1 MKNILIIANG
11 DMAKHFVQ
19 WVGKSRIDD
28 NHYYITCNNHTESIL
43 KPTSNLSFIKED
55 PTSYL
60 RLSNIMRN
68 IDFAVVFI
76 VMEDREEGFATYR
89 NIRLIAPRLRIVFS
103 SKWDDLYIN
112 DDNVK
117 VININE
123 LMASSLYEELPNVP
137 VIAKNIGLAK
147 GEIMEILVPFGSSYT
162 YRHIGSVSH
171 RKWRIIL
178 IYRKDKQIL
187 PNSAT
192 MIKPNDRLI
201 IAGNPTL
208 LEEVYSSITERKRLF
223 PEPFGKNLYLIIDL
237 NQNREDIEIMLKEA
251 IYLKE
256 HFIDSK
262 LYIRILHM
270 KNSNILDELKKN
282 ESDTIQILDD
292 CDNSELFNIIE
303 YDTSEC
309 DIGLFLIDDKIFK
322 KQMQERIYLLKR
334 PLYIFGESSLYNI
347 GKAII
352 LMGDE
357 VEMETLSSSVFDICE
372 TLNLKLSLCNYDPE
386 GDFSEK
392 KNIIEHYETLANLHS
407 FKIEIKEKKAN
418 PIRELR
424 EESNIL
430 HIAPFDKSVMYKPIA
445 NFFSQNFS
453 RYFLGIRKHPKLLI
467 PIED

>member
-19 WVGKSRIDD
+19 WVDKSRIDD
-28 NHYYITCNNHTESIL
+28 NHYYITSNNHAETIL

-112 DDNVK
+112 DDNIK
-117 VININE
+117 VININK

-137 VIAKNIGLAK
+137 MIAKNIGLAK

-162 YRHIGSVSH
+162 YRHIGSVSD
-171 RKWRIIL
+171 RKWRILI
-178 IYRKDKQIL
+178 IYRKEKQIL

-192 MIKPNDRLI
+192 MIKPNDRLV
-201 IAGNPTL
+201 IAGNPTV
-208 LEEVYSSITERKRLF
+208 LEEVYKTITERKKLF

-237 NQNREDIEIMLKEA
+237 NQNREDIEIMLNEA
-251 IYLKE
+251 IFLKE
-256 HFIDSK
+256 HFLDCR

-282 ESDTIQILDD
+282 ESDTIEILDD
-292 CDNSELFNIIE
+292 CENSELFNIIE
-303 YDTSEC
+303 FDTTKS
-309 DIGLFLIDDKIFK
+309 DIGLFLIDNKIFK
-322 KQMQERIYLLKR
+322 RQMQERLYILKR
-334 PLYIFGESSLYNI
+334 PLYIFGINSLYNI
-347 GKAII
+347 SKATL
-352 LMGDE
+352 LMGDDI
-357 VEMETLSSSVFDICE
+357 EMETLSSSVFDICE

-424 EESNIL
+424 VENDIL
-430 HIAPFDKSVMYKPIA
+430 HIAPFDKSIMYKPIV

-453 RYFLGIRKHPKLLI
+453 RYFLGIEKHPKLLI

>member
-1 MKNILIIANG
+1 MKNILILATG

-28 NHYYITCNNHTESIL
+28 NHYYITCNNNDDNIKSIL
-43 KPTSNLSFIKED
+43 KTTSNLSFIQED

-68 IDFAVVFI
+68 IEFAVAFI
-76 VMEDREEGFATYR
+76 VMENREEGFATYR
-89 NIRLIAPRLRIVFS
+89 NIRLIAPKLRIVFS

-112 DDNVK
+112 DDYVK

-137 VIAKNIGLAK
+137 VIAKNIGLAQ
-147 GEIMEILVPFGSSYT
+147 GEIMEVLVPFGSSYT

-187 PNSAT
+187 VNNAT

-237 NQNREDIEIMLKEA
+237 NKNIEDIEIMLKEA

-256 HFIDSK
+256 HFFDSK

-270 KNSNILDELKKN
+270 KNMNILEELKKSESESIYILDEC
-282 ESDTIQILDD
+282 EG
-292 CDNSELFNIIE
+292 SELFNIIE
-303 YDTSEC
+303 YDTSEY
-309 DIGLFLIDDKIFK
+309 DIGLLLIDNVIFRRK
-322 KQMQERIYLLKR
+322 MQERLYLLKR
-334 PLYIFGESSLYNI
+334 PIYIFGENSLYNI
-347 GKAII
+347 QKAMI

-372 TLNLKLSLCNYDPE
+372 TLNLKLSLC
-386 GDFSEK
+386 
-392 KNIIEHYETLANLHS
+392 
-407 FKIEIKEKKAN
+407 
-418 PIRELR
+418 
-424 EESNIL
+424 
-430 HIAPFDKSVMYKPIA
+430 
-445 NFFSQNFS
+445 
-453 RYFLGIRKHPKLLI
+453 
-467 PIED
+467 